1 MQIVL
6 YPGALIPDLK
16 NLRILALVPKTAG
29 LIKGNNTK
37 AVSTAPTGSTTL
49 GSKDQNHL
57 RYFF

>member
-1 MQIVL
+1 MQIAL

-37 AVSTAPTGSTTL
+37 AVSTAPTGSTL